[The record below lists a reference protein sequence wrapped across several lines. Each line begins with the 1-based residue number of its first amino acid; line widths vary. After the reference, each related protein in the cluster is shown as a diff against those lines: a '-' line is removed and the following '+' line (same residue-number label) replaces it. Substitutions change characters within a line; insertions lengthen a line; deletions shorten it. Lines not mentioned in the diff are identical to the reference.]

1 VKYKLQLLQG
11 RKKPIV
17 LDKLK
22 SAEEAINNGAAY
34 LGLTHKDY
42 SFEQSVKYLLTK
54 GELEFTVGRAGK
66 QPETILIEVVL

>member
-1 VKYKLQLLQG
+1 MYKLKLIQG
-11 RKKPIV
+11 KNKPIV

-22 SAEEAINNGAAY
+22 SVEDAINNGAAY

-54 GELEFTVGRAGK
+54 GELEFTVGRAG
-66 QPETILIEVVL
+66 QIPETVLIEKV

>member
-1 VKYKLQLLQG
+1 MYKLQLLQG

-22 SAEEAINNGAAY
+22 SAKDAINNGAAY

-54 GELEFTVGRAGK
+54 GELQFTVGRAGK
-66 QPETILIEVVL
+66 EPETILIEVML